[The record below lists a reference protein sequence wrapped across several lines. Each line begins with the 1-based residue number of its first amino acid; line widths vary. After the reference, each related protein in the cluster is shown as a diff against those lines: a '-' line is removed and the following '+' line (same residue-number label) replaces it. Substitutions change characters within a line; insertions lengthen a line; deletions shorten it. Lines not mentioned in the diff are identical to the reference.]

1 MAAKKKVAAP
11 GLCVQGGPDIQVMG
25 LRVKSSD
32 VIDISAWACGTSAD
46 IRVVV
51 ADANGREQEIA
62 NQQGSSNVVATLPG
76 LPSGSYVLLWSFINV
91 STPWQTRVD
100 AVVNGTDRFRQR
112 KNSAA
117 SKNPFLRG
125 FLLLEVVP

>member
-1 MAAKKKVAAP
+1 MAAKKKAAAP
-11 GLCVQGGPDIQVMG
+11 SLCAQGGPEIQVMG
-25 LRVKSSD
+25 LRVKAAD
-32 VIDISAWACGTSAD
+32 VIDISLWACGTAAD

-62 NQQGSSNVVATLPG
+62 NQQGSSNVTATLPG
-76 LPSGSYVLLWSFINV
+76 LAPGSYALLWSFLNV

-100 AVVNGTDRFRQR
+100 VAVNATDRFRQR
-112 KNSAA
+112 KDSAT
-117 SKNPFLRG
+117 SKTPFLRG